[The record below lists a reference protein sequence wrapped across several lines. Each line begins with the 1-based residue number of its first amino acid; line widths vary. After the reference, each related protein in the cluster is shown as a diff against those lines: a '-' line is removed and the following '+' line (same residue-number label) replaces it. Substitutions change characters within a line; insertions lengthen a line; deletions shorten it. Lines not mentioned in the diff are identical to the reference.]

1 MPEIKSHIRRRRLVL
16 SAAIAA
22 LLIFTTNGVFAAS
35 PADLLEQQRARINNA
50 VTERN
55 ALLDRIQ
62 FVGHNDDSIQL
73 ASINASELTVA
84 YALQALESVIPLV
97 RPGVSGASLRGV
109 GEPMQMLC
117 EFQVTQM
124 ISDSVLLVDSRI
136 RDEVQKQIENAKSA
150 CGVIVAVT
158 S

>member
-1 MPEIKSHIRRRRLVL
+1 MPEIKSHIQRRRIILGT
-16 SAAIAA
+16 AIAA
-22 LLIFTTNGVFAAS
+22 LLIFATNGVFAGS
-35 PADLLEQQRARINNA
+35 PADLLKQQRARINNA

-62 FVGHNDDSIQL
+62 FAGHNNDSVQL
-73 ASINASELTVA
+73 ASINASELTIA

-97 RPGVSGASLRGV
+97 RPGVSGASLKGV

-124 ISDSVLLVDSRI
+124 ICDSALIADSRI
-136 RDEVQKQIENAKSA
+136 RDEVQKQIKNTKSA
-150 CGVIVAVT
+150 CGVILAVT